1 MRDSAPSAFL
11 FTGPEGSG
19 KALTSLWYAAE
30 LNCSAGCG
38 AGKRSCATCGKI
50 SRLEHPDLH
59 PVFPLPAGPV
69 MKTLPVILESR
80 RKDFFSEGEFGTRAR
95 SIGIDLIRE
104 VREKVSR
111 HPYEAAR
118 PAVIVFQAHL
128 ATAQAQ
134 NSFLKLL
141 EEPPGSTLII
151 LVTEYPDR
159 ILPTITSRCFRIR
172 FDYLPPDAVAE
183 FMRAVYRLEGKE
195 LERAVN
201 ISGGNLRRAAR
212 HGDER
217 FLEIGENAARITGM
231 IIAGKGKVLT
241 MEAQNA
247 AREYN
252 REEIMQLLA
261 EMKRA
266 LRFMMKSAQAGENP
280 PERSFYAGLF
290 ASRTLE
296 RARQR
301 DFPSD
306 LEKVS
311 RSSLALRSNANTELT
326 LTQLFLDLAGKWY

>member
-19 KALTSLWYAAE
+19 KALTALWYAAE
-30 LNCSAGCG
+30 LNCAEGCG
-38 AGKRSCATCGKI
+38 TGQSMCPSCRKI

-80 RKDFFSEGEFGTRAR
+80 RENFFSEGEFGARAT
-95 SIGIDLIRE
+95 SIGIDFIRE
-104 VREKVSR
+104 VRNKVSR
-111 HPYEAAR
+111 HPYEGVR

-128 ATAQAQ
+128 ATVQAQ

-159 ILPTITSRCFRIR
+159 LLPTITSRCFRIR

-183 FMRAVYRLEGKE
+183 FMGSVYHLKEKE

-212 HGDER
+212 YKDER
-217 FLEIGENAARITGM
+217 FLEIGENAARVTGM
-231 IIAGKGKVLT
+231 IIAGKGKALT
-241 MEAQNA
+241 MEANKA
-247 AREYN
+247 VREYN
-252 REEIMQLLA
+252 REEIMLLLA

-266 LRFMMKSAQAGENP
+266 LRFMMKSGEG
-280 PERSFYAGLF
+280 EEDQSEKSFYSGLF
-290 ASRTLE
+290 ATKTLE
-296 RARQR
+296 RSRPR
-301 DFPSD
+301 DFSTD
-306 LEKVS
+306 LEKVT
-311 RSSLALRSNANTELT
+311 RSSLALRSNANAELT